1 MENPLTKFVPQLFGE
16 YPKPF
21 LKLINNISFSPDQDS
36 EEVTEALWKAYEFG
50 LRHHDGQKRLSGKPY
65 FSHCVAVASTLAS
78 WKMDTTT
85 IIAGL
90 LHDTVEDTEAT
101 LDDIVKNFG
110 NDLGNLVDGL
120 TKISEI
126 SYSSRK
132 EKQVGNFM
140 KMLLSVAQDM
150 RVIIIKFA
158 DRLHN
163 METIKHM
170 PHIKRHRIAVE
181 TRDIYVPLAHRLGM
195 STVKSQLED
204 LVLSVLNPSGFKEI
218 ESKVKSSERQ
228 REKFI
233 KKVIEPVNE
242 ELKRYDIV
250 PLIYGRAKSYAS
262 IYGKMINRNKSF
274 KEIYDLYAIRIIVEK
289 IENCYLAL
297 GIVHNV
303 YLPVQDR
310 FKDFIATPKSNGYQ
324 SIHTTVIGPN
334 GQKIEIQIRTKE
346 MEETAEIGVAAHWM
360 YKGNKS
366 NGIDKNVKWLRELL
380 EILQNEST
388 DPKEFMDLLKID
400 LYNEEIFVFTPMGD
414 LVQLP
419 INATPVDF
427 AFHVHSQVGMHCMGA
442 KINHIVVPLNT
453 KLKNGDMVEIITS
466 KKQMPSYG
474 WQKFIVTTKAR
485 NQINR
490 YLRKTR
496 DDESIKL
503 GTEILT
509 KTLRR
514 MKLYGDL
521 EEFKNSY
528 NKFGFADSKSLL
540 MSLGTGVLTVRD
552 MFRKIRPKEDI
563 NEKDILEN
571 KSNKIFNF
579 PSNNPKGI
587 TLDGIDNLLINFG
600 KCCNPI
606 SGDELIGFVTRGRG
620 VTIHR
625 SECNSLPLLN
635 NESDRL
641 VPVDW
646 NVKSTE
652 QFNVLLKVVGQDYK
666 GWLKD
671 VSECISKQNVN
682 IASVDIKVNDNIAE
696 AQIIVQVNNNRQLKR
711 LMNKMTKLKNID
723 YVKRPGR

>member
-1 MENPLTKFVPQLFGE
+1 MENPLSKLAPQLFGN

-21 LKLINNISFSPDQDS
+21 IKLLETISLGPDQRPD
-36 EEVTEALWKAYEFG
+36 EVKELVWKAYEFG
-50 LRHHDGQKRLSGKPY
+50 DRHHNGQTRLSGQPY
-65 FSHCVAVASTLAS
+65 FSHCIAVASTLAS

-101 LDDIVKNFG
+101 LEEITSIFG
-110 NDLGNLVDGL
+110 DDLGNLVDGL

-126 SYSSRK
+126 TYSSRK
-132 EKQVGNFM
+132 EKQAGNFM

-163 METIKHM
+163 METIGHM
-170 PHIKRHRIAVE
+170 PQIKKHRIAVE

-195 STVKSQLED
+195 SSVKSQLED
-204 LVLSVLNPSGFKEI
+204 LVFSVLNPSGFKEVD
-218 ESKVKSSERQ
+218 SKIKSSEKQ
-228 REKFI
+228 RHKFI
-233 KKVIEPVNE
+233 NKVIKPVEE
-242 ELKRYDIV
+242 ELNKYDIFPSV
-250 PLIYGRAKSYAS
+250 YGRAKSYAS
-262 IYGKMINRNKSF
+262 IYGKMINRNKNF

-324 SIHTTVIGPN
+324 SVHTTVIGPD

-360 YKGNKS
+360 YKDNKS
-366 NGIDKNVKWLRELL
+366 TGIDKNVKWLRELL

-388 DPKEFMDLLKID
+388 DPREFMDLLRID
-400 LYNEEIFVFTPMGD
+400 LYNEEIFVFTPEGD

-419 INATPVDF
+419 INSTPVDF
-427 AFHVHSQVGMHCMGA
+427 AFQVHSQIGMHCMGA
-442 KINHIVVPLNT
+442 KVNHAVVPLNT
-453 KLKNGDMVEIITS
+453 ILQNGDMVEIITS

-485 NQINR
+485 NQVNR
-490 YLRKTR
+490 HLKKMH
-496 DDESIKL
+496 DEESIKL

-514 MKLYGDL
+514 MKLKNDIDD
-521 EEFKNSY
+521 FKNSY
-528 NKFGFADSKSLL
+528 NRFGYADINSLL
-540 MSLGTGVLTVRD
+540 KAIGTGVLTVRE
-552 MFRKIRPKEDI
+552 MFKKIRPKEDI
-563 NEKDILEN
+563 DEKNLESN
-571 KSNKIFNF
+571 KSESFFDFSRNKT
-579 PSNNPKGI
+579 KGI
-587 TLDGIDNLLINFG
+587 VLDGIDNLLINFG

-606 SGDELIGFVTRGRG
+606 PGDELIGFVTRGRG
-620 VTIHR
+620 VTVHR
-625 SECNSLPLLN
+625 SSCKSLPLLN
-635 NESDRL
+635 HESDRL

-646 NVKSTE
+646 NVKSSDH
-652 QFNVLLKVVGQDYK
+652 FNVLLKIVGQDYK

-671 VSECISKQNVN
+671 MSECISKQNVN
-682 IASVDIKVNDNIAE
+682 IASVDIKVNDSIAE
-696 AQIIVQVNNNRQLKR
+696 ARFIVQVNNNRQLKR
-711 LMNKMTKLKNID
+711 LMQKMTKLKNID
-723 YVKRPGR
+723 YVERTGR

>member
-21 LKLINNISFSPDQDS
+21 LKLINNISFTPDQDS
-36 EEVTEALWKAYEFG
+36 KEVTETLWKAYEFG

-65 FSHCVAVASTLAS
+65 FSHCLAVASTLAN
-78 WKMDTTT
+78 WKMDITT

-101 LDDIVKNFG
+101 LDDIIENFG

-170 PHIKRHRIAVE
+170 PQIKRHRIAVE

-233 KKVIEPVNE
+233 KKVIEPVSVD
-242 ELKRYDIV
+242 LKKYDIV

-262 IYGKMINRNKSF
+262 IYGKMIDRNKEF
-274 KEIYDLYAIRIIVEK
+274 NEIYDLYAIRIIVER

-297 GIVHNV
+297 GIVHNI

-366 NGIDKNVKWLRELL
+366 TGIDKNVKWLRELL

-427 AFHVHSQVGMHCMGA
+427 AFHVHSQIGMHCMGA

-474 WQKFIVTTKAR
+474 WQRFIVTTKAR
-485 NQINR
+485 NQVNR
-490 YLRKTR
+490 FLRKAR

-503 GTEILT
+503 GTEILS

-514 MKLYGDL
+514 MKLSSEMD
-521 EEFKNSY
+521 EFKKSY

-540 MSLGTGVLTVRD
+540 MALGTGVLTVRD
-552 MFRKIRPKEDI
+552 MFKKIRPKEEVF
-563 NEKDILEN
+563 EKDVLEN
-571 KSNKIFNF
+571 KPNRIFNF
-579 PSNNPKGI
+579 SSNNPKGI

-606 SGDELIGFVTRGRG
+606 PGDELIGFVTRGRG

-625 SECNSLPLLN
+625 SVCNSLPLLN

-646 NVKSTE
+646 NVKSSD
-652 QFNVLLKVVGQDYK
+652 QFNVFLKVVGQDYK

-671 VSECISKQNVN
+671 MSECISKQNVN

-696 AQIIVQVNNNRQLKR
+696 AQFIVQVNNNRQLKR

>member
-36 EEVTEALWKAYEFG
+36 KEVTEALWKAYEFG

-65 FSHCVAVASTLAS
+65 FSHCIAVASTLAS

-110 NDLGNLVDGL
+110 NDLGSLVDGL
-120 TKISEI
+120 TKINEI

-242 ELKRYDIV
+242 ELKSYDIV

-514 MKLYGDL
+514 MKLHGDL
-521 EEFKNSY
+521 EEFKKSY
-528 NKFGFADSKSLL
+528 NKFGFSDSKSLL
-540 MSLGTGVLTVRD
+540 MALGTGVLTVRD

-563 NEKDILEN
+563 NEKDLLDN

>member
-36 EEVTEALWKAYEFG
+36 KEVTEALWKAYEFG

-65 FSHCVAVASTLAS
+65 FSHCIAVASTLAS

-110 NDLGNLVDGL
+110 DDLGNLVDGL

-563 NEKDILEN
+563 NEKDILDN

-671 VSECISKQNVN
+671 LSECISKQNVN

>member
-1 MENPLTKFVPQLFGE
+1 
-16 YPKPF
+16 
-21 LKLINNISFSPDQDS
+21 
-36 EEVTEALWKAYEFG
+36 
-50 LRHHDGQKRLSGKPY
+50 
-65 FSHCVAVASTLAS
+65 
-78 WKMDTTT
+78 
-85 IIAGL
+85 
-90 LHDTVEDTEAT
+90 
-101 LDDIVKNFG
+101 
-110 NDLGNLVDGL
+110 
-120 TKISEI
+120 
-126 SYSSRK
+126 
-132 EKQVGNFM
+132 
-140 KMLLSVAQDM
+140 LLSVAQDM

-242 ELKRYDIV
+242 ELNKYNIV

-262 IYGKMINRNKSF
+262 IYGKMMNRNKSF

-419 INATPVDF
+419 VNATPVDF
-427 AFHVHSQVGMHCMGA
+427 AFHVHSQIGMHCMGA

-496 DDESIKL
+496 DNESIKL

-514 MKLYGDL
+514 MKLYGDF

-552 MFRKIRPKEDI
+552 MFKKIRPKEDI
-563 NEKDILEN
+563 NENDILDK
-571 KSNKIFNF
+571 KSSKIFNF

-646 NVKSTE
+646 NAKSSE

-711 LMNKMTKLKNID
+711 LMSKMTKLKNID

>member
-21 LKLINNISFSPDQDS
+21 LKLIDNISFLPDQDNK
-36 EEVTEALWKAYEFG
+36 EVTEALWKAYEFG

-65 FSHCVAVASTLAS
+65 FSHCIAVASTLAS
-78 WKMDTTT
+78 WKMDITT

-110 NDLGNLVDGL
+110 DDLGNLVDGL

-218 ESKVKSSERQ
+218 ESKVKSTERQ

-242 ELKRYDIV
+242 ELKRYDID

-324 SIHTTVIGPN
+324 SIHTTVIGPS

-427 AFHVHSQVGMHCMGA
+427 AFNVHSQVGMHCMGA

-528 NKFGFADSKSLL
+528 NKFGFSDSKSLL

-552 MFRKIRPKEDI
+552 MFRKIRPKEEV
-563 NEKDILEN
+563 NEKTILDN
-571 KSNKIFNF
+571 KFNKIFNF

-587 TLDGIDNLLINFG
+587 TLDGVDNLLINFG

>member
-1 MENPLTKFVPQLFGE
+1 MENPLTKFVPQFFGE

-21 LKLINNISFSPDQDS
+21 LKLINNISFAPDQDS
-36 EEVTEALWKAYEFG
+36 EELTKTLWKAYEFG

-65 FSHCVAVASTLAS
+65 FSHCIAVANTLAI

-101 LDDIVKNFG
+101 LGDIIENFG
-110 NDLGNLVDGL
+110 DDLGTLVDGL

-163 METIKHM
+163 METIRHM
-170 PHIKRHRIAVE
+170 SQMKRHRIAVE

-195 STVKSQLED
+195 SSVKSQLED

-218 ESKVKSSERQ
+218 ESKIKSSEKQ
-228 REKFI
+228 RGKFI
-233 KKVIEPVNE
+233 KKVIEPVSE
-242 ELKRYDIV
+242 ELKKYDIV
-250 PLIYGRAKSYAS
+250 PQIYGRAKSYAS
-262 IYGKMINRNKSF
+262 IYGKMINRNKGF
-274 KEIYDLYAIRIIVEK
+274 NEIYDLYAIRIIVEK

-297 GIVHNV
+297 GIVHSS

-334 GQKIEIQIRTKE
+334 GQKIEIQIRTQE

-366 NGIDKNVKWLRELL
+366 IGIDNNVKWLRELL

-400 LYNEEIFVFTPMGD
+400 LYNEEIFVFTPLGD

-427 AFHVHSQVGMHCMGA
+427 AFQVHTQVGMHCMGA

-485 NQINR
+485 NQVNR
-490 YLRKTR
+490 HLRKTR

-503 GTEILT
+503 GTEILS

-514 MKLYGDL
+514 MKLSSDMD
-521 EEFKNSY
+521 EFKNSY
-528 NKFGFADSKSLL
+528 NKFGYADSRSLL
-540 MSLGTGVLTVRD
+540 MALGTGVLTVRD
-552 MFRKIRPKEDI
+552 MFKKIRPKDEI
-563 NEKDILEN
+563 NEKDELDN
-571 KSNKIFNF
+571 KSNSIFNF
-579 PSNNPKGI
+579 SSNNPKGI
-587 TLDGIDNLLINFG
+587 SLGGIDNLLTNFG

-606 SGDELIGFVTRGRG
+606 PGDELIGFVTRGRG

-625 SECNSLPLLN
+625 SLCKSLPLLN

-646 NVKSTE
+646 NVKSSDH
-652 QFNVLLKVVGQDYK
+652 FNVFLKVVGQDYK

-671 VSECISKQNVN
+671 MSECISKQNVN
-682 IASVDIKVNDNIAE
+682 IASVDIKVNNNIAE
-696 AQIIVQVNNNRQLKR
+696 AQFIVQVNNNRQLKR

>member
-21 LKLINNISFSPDQDS
+21 LKLINNVSFSPDQDNQQ
-36 EEVTEALWKAYEFG
+36 VTEALWKAYEFG

-101 LDDIVKNFG
+101 LDDIIENFG

-242 ELKRYDIV
+242 ELKRHDIA
-250 PLIYGRAKSYAS
+250 PQIYGRAKSYSS

-388 DPKEFMDLLKID
+388 DPNEFMDLLKID

-514 MKLYGDL
+514 MKLHGDL
-521 EEFKNSY
+521 EEFKKSY
-528 NKFGFADSKSLL
+528 NKFGFSDSKSLL
-540 MSLGTGVLTVRD
+540 MALGTGVLTVRD

-563 NEKDILEN
+563 NEKDILDK
-571 KSNKIFNF
+571 KSNRIFNF

-625 SECNSLPLLN
+625 SECNSLPLLS

-646 NVKSTE
+646 NAKSTE

-711 LMNKMTKLKNID
+711 LMNNMTKLKNID